1 MISQGKDGVW
11 SVDADETSVQR
22 GEIRKARIARGKPT
36 RQWMEAERQRIID
49 KDASV
54 QVQQMFA
61 SSFYLSD
68 RFLNEFKTFWD
79 LPATWNLKEEELG
92 IPMFGA
98 KHHMDLSEL
107 PDVHPV
113 ILTEQ

>member
-1 MISQGKDGVW
+1 
-11 SVDADETSVQR
+11 
-22 GEIRKARIARGKPT
+22 
-36 RQWMEAERQRIID
+36 MEGERQKIID
-49 KDASV
+49 KEASV

-61 SSFYLSD
+61 SSFYLSE
-68 RFLNEFKTFWD
+68 RFLTEFKEFWD
-79 LPATWNLKEEELG
+79 LPEGWELKEEELG

>member
-1 MISQGKDGVW
+1 
-11 SVDADETSVQR
+11 
-22 GEIRKARIARGKPT
+22 
-36 RQWMEAERQRIID
+36 MEQERQKILD
-49 KDASV
+49 KKASV

-61 SSFYLSD
+61 SSFYLSEK
-68 RFLNEFKTFWD
+68 FLAEFKTFWD
-79 LPATWNLKEEELG
+79 LPASWELKEEELD

-113 ILTEQ
+113 IMTEQ